1 MTSREDRFER
11 RFTRRQLVRAA
22 AGVGGA
28 LAVGPLLAAC
38 GGDDEEAASPPPA
51 ATGGGGGGG
60 GGGRIVIGSFQ
71 DNALAPI
78 RDRFFQRFQDE
89 TGIEVQYNETDY
101 NTWYT
106 NSKNDGLNNT
116 GAYDIYIMDDNWV
129 PEFAA
134 GGIIQSLDALGFT
147 VNPDILENGLN
158 QGYWPPRVGPR
169 LKDFAD
175 AEPELYAIVI
185 DDDVQIL
192 YYNGDYFP
200 EAPGT
205 WDEIFAAM
213 QATAKPPDLYG
224 WSPRGVSGNPIVQ
237 TYLPLMNS
245 YGATFVNDD
254 WSPGFAGPE
263 GVAAL
268 ERLFSFIPYMPEG
281 IVEFDTSEET
291 QVMLEGKCMALTE
304 YTGLTQRIDDP
315 ESSQV
320 VGKIN
325 TAATPA
331 QEKAGPA
338 IGTFICGIPPA
349 APNVE
354 GAVQFLE
361 WFTSEQVQI
370 DFARDG
376 GSAAVTG
383 KALNDPEASAS
394 FRWLPS
400 IADAVNNSTAKPRT
414 PDEPKFED
422 ILGIHLNQA
431 LVQAVAEKGN
441 YTAIAQKEL
450 TAAANEIT
458 DYIKQQGGYF

>member
-1 MTSREDRFER
+1 
-11 RFTRRQLVRAA
+11 
-22 AGVGGA
+22 
-28 LAVGPLLAAC
+28 
-38 GGDDEEAASPPPA
+38 
-51 ATGGGGGGG
+51 
-60 GGGRIVIGSFQ
+60 
-71 DNALAPI
+71 
-78 RDRFFQRFQDE
+78 
-89 TGIEVQYNETDY
+89 
-101 NTWYT
+101 
-106 NSKNDGLNNT
+106 
-116 GAYDIYIMDDNWV
+116 
-129 PEFAA
+129 
-134 GGIIQSLDALGFT
+134 
-147 VNPDILENGLN
+147 
-158 QGYWPPRVGPR
+158 
-169 LKDFAD
+169 
-175 AEPELYAIVI
+175 
-185 DDDVQIL
+185 
-192 YYNGDYFP
+192 
-200 EAPGT
+200 
-205 WDEIFAAM
+205 
-213 QATAKPPDLYG
+213 
-224 WSPRGVSGNPIVQ
+224 VSGNPIVQ
-237 TYLPLMNS
+237 SYLPLMNS

-254 WSPGFAGPE
+254 WSPGFTGPE

-268 ERLFSFIPYMPEG
+268 ERLFSFIPYMPDG

-338 IGTFICGIPPA
+338 IGTFICGIPVS

-383 KALNDPEASAS
+383 KALTDPEASAS

-400 IADAVNNSTAKPRT
+400 IADAVNNSTPKPRT

-422 ILGIHLNQA
+422 ILGIQLNQA
-431 LVQAVAEKGN
+431 LVEAVAQKSN
-441 YTAIAQKEL
+441 YTAIAEKAL